1 VRRLLVVVVLA
12 SLPAACG
19 GGGDGRLSKQEYA
32 KRADALC
39 DKYAAELKGLGQPQ
53 SFQELA
59 RFTDKAAPLAQRL
72 IDDTQ
77 KLRPPKDEQVLV
89 DEWNAEN
96 QKIVDAI
103 KALGAAARKNDQK
116 AAKAALDA
124 GDAANTKSNALGR
137 RLGMSA
143 CTKD

>member
-1 VRRLLVVVVLA
+1 VRRLLVLVVLA
-12 SLPAACG
+12 GLLAACG
-19 GGGDGRLSKQEYA
+19 GGGSARLGRQEYA

-39 DKYAAELKGLGQPQ
+39 DRYAAQLRGLGQPKT
-53 SFQELA
+53 FPELA

-72 IDDTQ
+72 IDETT
-77 KLRPPKDEQVLV
+77 KLRPPEDEQALV
-89 DEWNAEN
+89 DRWNAEN

-103 KALGAAARKNDQK
+103 EALGAAARKNDQK

-124 GDAANTKSNALGR
+124 GDAANTRSNALGR
-137 RLGMSA
+137 QLGMSA

>member
-1 VRRLLVVVVLA
+1 VRRLLVVVAVLVG
-12 SLPAACG
+12 LLAACG
-19 GGGDGRLSKQEYA
+19 GGSARLGKEEYA

-39 DKYAAELKGLGQPQ
+39 DKYAAQLKGLGQPK
-53 SFQELA
+53 SFPELA
-59 RFTDKAAPLAQRL
+59 RFADKAAPLAQGL
-72 IDDTQ
+72 IDDTK
-77 KLRPPKDEQVLV
+77 KLRPPKGEQALV
-89 DEWNAEN
+89 DQWSAEN
-96 QKIVDAI
+96 QRIVDAI
-103 KALGAAARKNDQK
+103 EALGAAARKNDQK